1 MLCHFNHS
9 KVVRVIHS
17 SFTNWQIIISM
28 EEVSENDTSSHSS
41 QGPSDNRKSGGGK
54 ASPPSK
60 SAKKYLHDK
69 ESDEYKKRRERNNI
83 AVRKSRDKSRQ
94 KAQETMA
101 RVNELK
107 SENAQLEQKVTIL
120 SKELSLLKD
129 LFLAHAEELPDPSTT
144 FGLYNSNL
152 ACSLVDGESSCSGGS
167 NGSTQDDEEND
178 QENNSP
184 KVVVMKEQSA
194 MVYTDH
200 EYAAA
205 ARKGVKTE
213 A

>member
-1 MLCHFNHS
+1 MEVGINDDNS
-9 KVVRVIHS
+9 NS
-17 SFTNWQIIISM
+17 SSLEHGGDIR
-28 EEVSENDTSSHSS
+28 H
-41 QGPSDNRKSGGGK
+41 SGGGK
-54 ASPPSK
+54 ATPASK
-60 SAKKYLHDK
+60 SAKKYLYDK

-144 FGLYNSNL
+144 FGLYNSSI
-152 ACSLVDGESSCSGGS
+152 ACSLADGESSSCSAGS
-167 NGSTQDDEEND
+167 SGSTQEEEDND

-184 KVVVMKEQSA
+184 KVVVVKEA
-194 MVYTDH
+194 NTVVYTDH

-205 ARKGVKTE
+205 ARKIGQQEVKQE